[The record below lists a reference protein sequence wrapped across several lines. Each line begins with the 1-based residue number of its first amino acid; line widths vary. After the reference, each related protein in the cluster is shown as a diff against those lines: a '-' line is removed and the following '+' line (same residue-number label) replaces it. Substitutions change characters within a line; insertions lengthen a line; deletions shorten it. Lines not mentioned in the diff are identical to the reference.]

1 MRERRAG
8 HAVSV
13 VNFEDFEEHCDFSP
27 SSDEPRGPP
36 VLPPYLQHEAVKQ
49 KKKKNRRKIKQKEKE
64 KQASS

>member
-27 SSDEPRGPP
+27 SSDEPRGSP
-36 VLPPYLQHEAVKQ
+36 VYPPYLQQ
-49 KKKKNRRKIKQKEKE
+49 GKKKNRRKIKQKKKE